1 MRHQHTR
8 IERSSGDLA
17 LLPFRV
23 TCGIALVQKASACI
37 SAQSA
42 SITVPRLKIRVK
54 RTRYIA
60 TLGSRTSALDIQI
73 ALTSAYFNTSQQLLS
88 FGASFQHHLPPGQ
101 IVPVC
106 FSLSEHTQTRSHL
119 GIPKGKVAT
128 APNWAGTNSCLINLP
143 EPVRNWATNRNTK
156 YFDERRSCQG

>member
-1 MRHQHTR
+1 MRHQHEDRKIFRRSCSTTIQGYLWLSPER
-8 IERSSGDLA
+8 IGVHLSAVCLHNCPTPEKTS
-17 LLPFRV
+17 
-23 TCGIALVQKASACI
+23 KADS
-37 SAQSA
+37 
-42 SITVPRLKIRVK
+42 
-54 RTRYIA
+54 RYIA